1 MQGCKS
7 FIQEDLLNNYT
18 EQIVNYFGMAMDS
31 CHEDALATAALL
43 LKEKDQQI
51 SELETKLYSLASE
64 LHTSGEKATSN
75 KIMLAK
81 KLQEGRYRCTI
92 YLILF
97 WFVMIIDVARILIPT
112 L

>member
-1 MQGCKS
+1 
-7 FIQEDLLNNYT
+7 
-18 EQIVNYFGMAMDS
+18 MAMDS
-31 CHEDALATAALL
+31 CHEDALATAYCGLV

-51 SELETKLYSLASE
+51 SELETKPYSLASE

-81 KLQEGRYRCTI
+81 KLQEGRYRCII
-92 YLILF
+92 YSILF
-97 WFVMIIDVARILIPT
+97 WFVMIIYVARILIPT

>member
-1 MQGCKS
+1 
-7 FIQEDLLNNYT
+7 
-18 EQIVNYFGMAMDS
+18 MDS

-64 LHTSGEKATSN
+64 LHTSGEKDTSN
-75 KIMLAK
+75 DIILAK
-81 KLQEGRYRCTI
+81 KLQEERYKCRR
-92 YLILF
+92 YSILF
-97 WFVMIIDVARILIPT
+97 WFMMIIYVARILIPT